1 MAYVL
6 TTLITNNI
14 NNGSLFRFLN
24 KNKFHKEFV
33 ESGKNYE
40 NYITELITSGKISF
54 QTFNDYLF
62 DELSYGKQRETYIF
76 KVHSFNNKIKDSNQL
91 IEIMK
96 SNYNINETYYNKI
109 STTYFS
115 NDDEKKE
122 LVAFK
127 IVSRFDDETVSK
139 IKLLFGYKVEVLDKD
154 DKKQSEHSY
163 VAVEVD
169 LDNKCVVIKVSPK
182 AKVIHDRHKPESLFR
197 RYKEKVFSL
206 FNINVDAFNYTH
218 KVALYRMCE
227 DLYSQIYR
235 KMVSTKPVQVDTIL
249 DNTTK
254 ELRDILK
261 IPDIEMKKTQNN
273 IFDIKSSLVKLI
285 EHLLISDI
293 IYSKKLGEEIEGVDG
308 FVTYLKFND
317 GTNVSARLRGE
328 NCKDPIFD
336 SETYMALRS
345 PIDNSKKISVL
356 QVIWL
361 SNGEDLRI
369 GYDTNS
375 SEFLNIHFFRNLS
388 EKDFDY
394 GYSKY
399 TKYEQAVSSKV
410 PGMDKTDAAIAS
422 E

>member
-1 MAYVL
+1 MSYIL
-6 TTLITNNI
+6 TALITNNI
-14 NNGSLFRFLN
+14 NKGSLYKFLF
-24 KNKFHKEFV
+24 KNKFHKEFI

-40 NYITELITSGKISF
+40 DYIAELITSGKLSF

-62 DELSYGKQRETYIF
+62 NELSYGKQRETYVF
-76 KVHSFNNKIKDSNQL
+76 KIHSFNNKIKDSNQL

-109 STTYFS
+109 ATTYFS

-127 IVSRFDDETVSK
+127 IISTFDDKTVSK
-139 IKLLFGYKVEVLDKD
+139 IKLLFGYKVEVLDTD
-154 DKKQSEHSY
+154 DRKKSEHSY
-163 VAVEVD
+163 VAVEID
-169 LDNKCVVIKVSPK
+169 LDNEIVVIKVSPK
-182 AKVIHDRHKPESLFR
+182 ARVIQDRHKPEFLFR
-197 RYKEKVFSL
+197 KYKEKVFSL
-206 FNINVDAFNYTH
+206 FNIIVNAFNYTH
-218 KVALYRMCE
+218 KVVLYRMCQ

-254 ELRDILK
+254 DLRDILK
-261 IPDIEMKKTQNN
+261 IPDIDMKKTHNN
-273 IFDIKSSLVKLI
+273 IFDIKSSLMKLI

-293 IYSKKLGEEIEGVDG
+293 IYSQKLGEQIEGVDG
-308 FVTYLKFND
+308 FVTYLRFND

-356 QVIWL
+356 QVLWL
-361 SNGEDLRI
+361 NEGEDLRI
-369 GYDTNS
+369 CYDTNS
-375 SEFLNIHFFRNLS
+375 FEFLNIHFFKNLS
-388 EKDFDY
+388 ERDFDY

-399 TKYEQAVSSKV
+399 TKYEQVLSSKILEV
-410 PGMDKTDAAIAS
+410 DKDDTEIAS

>member
-1 MAYVL
+1 MAYIL

-14 NNGSLFRFLN
+14 NNGSLSNFLF
-24 KNKFHKEFV
+24 KYQFHKEFI
-33 ESGKNYE
+33 ESGKKYE
-40 NYITELITSGKISF
+40 DYIAELINSGKISF

-62 DELSYGKQRETYIF
+62 NELSYGKQRETYVYKI
-76 KVHSFNNKIKDSNQL
+76 HSFNNIIKDSNQL

-96 SNYNINETYYNKI
+96 SNYNINEIYYNKI
-109 STTYFS
+109 ATTYFS

-127 IVSRFDDETVSK
+127 IVPSFDDKTVSK

-154 DKKQSEHSY
+154 DIKQSEHSY

-169 LDNKCVVIKVSPK
+169 LDNKIVVIKVSPK
-182 AKVIHDRHKPESLFR
+182 AKVIQDRHKPDFLFR
-197 RYKEKVFSL
+197 KYKEKVFSL
-206 FNINVDAFNYTH
+206 FDIIVDAFNYTH
-218 KVALYRMCE
+218 KVVLYRMCE

-235 KMVSTKPVQVDTIL
+235 KMVSIKPVEVDTIL

-254 ELRDILK
+254 ELMDTLK
-261 IPDIEMKKTQNN
+261 ISAIEMKKTQNN

-356 QVIWL
+356 QVLWL
-361 SNGEDLRI
+361 SNGQDLRTC
-369 GYDTNS
+369 YDTNS
-375 SEFLNIHFFRNLS
+375 SEFLNIHFFKNLS

-394 GYSKY
+394 GYSRY
-399 TKYEQAVSSKV
+399 TKYEQALSSKV
-410 PGMDKTDAAIAS
+410 LEVDKDDTEIAS